1 MTAAA
6 PQQIEKE
13 TEIMRPIP
21 PPPVVSRI
29 LAPVLALAVAVSAS
43 GLAPRAAL
51 AQDAAFDDVAEV
63 VEVVVPVNVSTRDG
77 RPVRGLTAEDF
88 EIYDRRAR
96 QVLAGFDVIDLE
108 VLQPESFLGPQ
119 ALSAAIP
126 AAARRHFLLLF
137 DMTFAS
143 PASVIKARRAAH
155 EFVLDKL
162 HPTDLAAVATF
173 SLDVG
178 PRLLVTFTPDRAQLA
193 RAIDTLG
200 APRLLAQQGSVDP
213 LRFMI
218 EDPQRSGMSS
228 TFAEGQAE
236 GGFAGRVDREVSA
249 YFQVIAHQMG
259 RMEKSYSRGRVSSWV
274 TALEEMARV
283 LASVEGRKHVIF
295 FSEGFDGRLML
306 GRGPDA
312 SDPAAR
318 ADQFS
323 IETGDHWSVDP
334 DDIYGNTALQ
344 NQVGGMLETFRR
356 ADSIIQAVDISGLG
370 ADTAETRRARSVGK
384 DALFYMANETGG
396 NLFEDTNDLAANL
409 QEVLGRTTVTYL
421 LSFRPS
427 DLAADGSYHRLQIRV
442 KRDLPRGTSV
452 AHRAGYFAPRPFG
465 DLHPL
470 EKSLLASDAIAAAA
484 PLRQLDLDV
493 LVAPFRADAE
503 RAYVPVILEV
513 GGEKLL
519 AGHEGR
525 ELSAE
530 IYAYV
535 SNDRGEMRDFF
546 TQMVTLSLGP
556 EGREA
561 MRRTGLKYYGHL
573 TLEPGDYLVRVLVR
587 NAATGR
593 TGVQSL
599 RVSVPDYSETAPQL
613 LPPFFIEPP
622 DRWVL
627 VREQQ
632 AGQGDMVVYPFTVNG
647 SPYIPAARPVIE
659 PGEENDFVLVAYNL
673 GEGEVELNGTVVA
686 ADGEEIQAGRLSLVE
701 RTVTGIR
708 GLDRIFARFR
718 VGELA
723 NGTYTLKVALEQ
735 PGSGFARVNSI
746 PFSIVN

>member
-1 MTAAA
+1 
-6 PQQIEKE
+6 
-13 TEIMRPIP
+13 MRPIP
-21 PPPVVSRI
+21 PPLVVSRSF
-29 LAPVLALAVAVSAS
+29 ASTLALAVMVSAP
-43 GLAPRAAL
+43 GWAPRVA
-51 AQDAAFDDVAEV
+51 AQDAAFDDLAEI
-63 VEVVVPVNVSTRDG
+63 VEVLVPVNVSTRDG
-77 RPVRGLTAEDF
+77 QPVRGLTAEDF
-88 EIYDRRAR
+88 EIFDRRNQQA
-96 QVLAGFDVIDLE
+96 VTGFDVIDLE
-108 VLQPESFLGPQ
+108 VLQPEVLRGPR
-119 ALSAAIP
+119 AVSAAIP

-143 PASVIKARRAAH
+143 PASVIKARQAAH
-155 EFVLDKL
+155 DFVLEKL
-162 HPTDLAAVATF
+162 HPTDLVAVATF

-193 RAIDTLG
+193 RAVDTLG
-200 APRLLAQQGSVDP
+200 APSLLAQQGTVDP

-228 TFAEGQAE
+228 TFAEGSQGA
-236 GGFAGRVDREVSA
+236 GGFAGRVDQEASA
-249 YFQVIAHQMG
+249 YFRIIAQQMG
-259 RMEKSYSRGRVSSWV
+259 KLEKSYSRGRVSSWV
-274 TALEEMARV
+274 AALEEMAKV
-283 LASVEGRKHVIF
+283 LASVEGRKHVVF

-312 SDPAAR
+312 LDPTAM
-318 ADQFS
+318 ADQVA
-323 IETGDHWSVDP
+323 IQTGDHWSVDP
-334 DDIYGNTALQ
+334 DDTYGNTALQ
-344 NQVGGMLETFRR
+344 NQVGGMLEAFRR

-370 ADTAETRRARSVGK
+370 ADTRETRRARSVGQ

-396 NLFEDTNDLAANL
+396 NLFADTNDLASNL
-409 QEVLGRTTVTYL
+409 QEVLARTAVTYL
-421 LSFRPS
+421 LAFQPTNLVS
-427 DLAADGSYHRLQIRV
+427 DGSYHRLEIRV
-442 KRDLPRGTSV
+442 KRELPRSASV
-452 AHRAGYFAPRPFG
+452 SHRAGYFAPRPFV

-470 EKSLLASDAIAAAA
+470 EKSLIASDAIASAA
-484 PLRQLDLDV
+484 PRRQLDLDV

-503 RAYVPVILEV
+503 RAYVPVIVEV

-546 TQMVTLSLGP
+546 TQVVTLSLGP

-599 RVSVPDYSETAPQL
+599 RVAVPDYSETAPQL
-613 LPPFFIEPP
+613 LPPFFIEQR

-647 SPYIPAARPVIE
+647 SPYVPAARPVIE
-659 PGEENDFVLVAYNL
+659 PGEENDLVLVAYNL
-673 GEGEVELNGTVVA
+673 GAGDVELNGTVVA
-686 ADGEEIQAGRLSLVE
+686 ADGEELPAGRLSLVE

-723 NGTYTLKVALEQ
+723 NGTYTLKVDLEQ
-735 PGSGFARVNSI
+735 PGSGLAWVNSI